1 MSVKTLQISTT
12 VWNLIIKAFILIL
25 VALLVGFMISFFS
38 PRATLTMDDDERI
51 WFWIYLCLI
60 GGAGIFVGDLIVTF
74 LKMKLHGWPKAFLQS
89 ICGTV
94 AVLIPLYAIYDPSEI
109 PRPSTTVLFIWI
121 IMVLILAGTTIMGL
135 KFLKPDTLKDVEK
148 ALGGSKDEKSEKT
161 PAKILARLPIHLQSS
176 ELYALSAEDHYVRVH
191 TSKGDDI
198 ILMRL
203 SDAVLETGDVEGLQ
217 VHRSWWVAQAAI
229 NDIKSK
235 GRNAEITLKN
245 TRRAPVSRNALK
257 LVRNMGWL

>member
-1 MSVKTLQISTT
+1 MS
-12 VWNLIIKAFILIL
+12 F
-25 VALLVGFMISFFS
+25 VALLVSFMINFFS
-38 PRATLTMDDDERI
+38 PLATLTMGPEERI

-60 GGAGIFVGDLIVTF
+60 GGAGIFFCDLIITYFKV
-74 LKMKLHGWPKAFLQS
+74 KLLGWPKAFLQS

-94 AVLIPLYAIYDPSEI
+94 AVLIPLYAIYDPAEI
-109 PRPSTTVLFIWI
+109 PRLSTTVLFVWI
-121 IMVLILAGTTIMGL
+121 VMILILAGATIVGS
-135 KFLKPDTLKDVEK
+135 KFLKTDTGIDVEK
-148 ALGGSKDEKSEKT
+148 VTDEAQVKI
-161 PAKILARLPIHLQSS
+161 PARILTRLPVHLQSS

-203 SDAVLETGDVEGLQ
+203 SDAILEAGDVEGLQ

-229 NDIKSK
+229 AHIKSK

-245 TRRAPVSRNALK
+245 MRKVPVSRNALK